1 MDLTGRVS
9 SSLRCQ
15 SSSWVSRAL
24 HLSDSLVTSR
34 LIDLCWSGSDPEVL
48 SVSRD
53 TAIQHDDDD
62 DVSDETDDATY
73 CRCPRYRKELV
84 HWPATVDHSIICSQ
98 SRVSSQTTLDAGL
111 WCRPVINHSIENP
124 SSDCSHLL
132 LPDDRLVS
140 THWTHPQQLCL
151 LTTDPVIQISQTD
164 QQRAPVLPCVLQPRP
179 GNTRDILIVWNCV
192 DLISAS

>member
-24 HLSDSLVTSR
+24 HLSDSLVTSL

-111 WCRPVINHSIENP
+111 WCRPVINHSIYWKPIIRLFSPAASWWPPRLHPLDSSPATLSPDHWP
-124 SSDCSHLL
+124 SHSDLSDWPAASSSPPLCSPAETWEHEK
-132 LPDDRLVS
+132 
-140 THWTHPQQLCL
+140 
-151 LTTDPVIQISQTD
+151 IF
-164 QQRAPVLPCVLQPRP
+164 
-179 GNTRDILIVWNCV
+179 
-192 DLISAS
+192 